1 MEDEFISEPMDE
13 VVYEGDTV
21 EMRCDTPA
29 GEPMPS
35 VYWLKD
41 NQEINT
47 RSDSARIKLSNDNSL
62 LILMTKMSDSGLYV
76 CVATNLVDKR
86 ISKPAR
92 LTILGKQN

>member
-1 MEDEFISEPMDE
+1 MDE
-13 VVYEGDTV
+13 IAYEGDTV

-41 NQEINT
+41 NIEINT

-62 LILMTKMSDSGLYV
+62 LILMSKITDSGDYV

-92 LTILGKQN
+92 LTILGK